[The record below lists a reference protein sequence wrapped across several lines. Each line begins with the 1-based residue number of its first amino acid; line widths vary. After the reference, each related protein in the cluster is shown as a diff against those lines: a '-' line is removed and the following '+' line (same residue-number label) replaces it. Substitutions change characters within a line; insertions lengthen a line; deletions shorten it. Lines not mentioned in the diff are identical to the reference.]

1 MAGPE
6 TSERRQV
13 YRELIIHPVA
23 FCIAAAI
30 GAIVLSRY
38 YGIFEHDTDTPSAAR
53 DAYLTAVVITGSAG
67 PAVSLLL
74 LWLVRLIRRPK

>member
-1 MAGPE
+1 
-6 TSERRQV
+6 
-13 YRELIIHPVA
+13 VA

-30 GAIVLSRY
+30 GAIGLRPY

-53 DAYLTAVVITGSAG
+53 DAYLTAVALIGSAG

-74 LWLVRLIRRPK
+74 LWLVRLIRRHK